1 KSRLPAVSVS
11 RLVFSPD
18 GQDLAISHW
27 GGGSP
32 HLWSPA
38 SGRSRLAEG
47 AGHRNAVTA
56 LQFSPDGRTL
66 ATGGN
71 DKTMQ
76 FWDVNNINLK
86 SPLFGHAD
94 EVTALAFSPGGG
106 TLASGARE
114 QVKLWSIAAQAEVAT
129 LEGHA
134 GPVDHVAF
142 SPDGSTL
149 ATCARSSRGTCQVF
163 LWLAAPLEEAR
174 VLSMMPG
181 SDAAQD
187 ARPIH
192 PD

>member
-1 KSRLPAVSVS
+1 APWSGRKFGLPGVWVS

-71 DKTMQ
+71 DKTIK
-76 FWDVNNINLK
+76 FWDVNNLNVK
-86 SPLFGHAD
+86 FNLFGHAH
-94 EVTALAFSPGGG
+94 ELTSL
-106 TLASGARE
+106 T
-114 QVKLWSIAAQAEVAT
+114 
-129 LEGHA
+129 
-134 GPVDHVAF
+134 
-142 SPDGSTL
+142 
-149 ATCARSSRGTCQVF
+149 
-163 LWLAAPLEEAR
+163 
-174 VLSMMPG
+174 
-181 SDAAQD
+181 
-187 ARPIH
+187 
-192 PD
+192 